1 MNFDD
6 GQNES
11 DSLAVSGSVTGW
23 YRALNQGDQDAAGKL
38 MNRYFVRL
46 IELARA
52 RFDQGRFGRVYDAED
67 AALSAF
73 KSLCMGAQRGQFA
86 VNMDRDGLW
95 RLLAM
100 ITMRKVCDAVQ
111 WQKRA
116 KRFNETTESENL
128 WSSWLE
134 SAVSREPSG
143 QEVAQFQDELEH
155 LLQMLDRFELRSV
168 ALLKL
173 EGLANQ
179 EIADRLG
186 RGLSTIE
193 RKLRTIRSI
202 WREFSH
208 RDADSKE

>member
-1 MNFDD
+1 ME
-6 GQNES
+6 QNNP
-11 DSLAVSGSVTGW
+11 DSLAPSGSVTGW
-23 YRALNQGDQDAAGKL
+23 YRALNNGDEDAAEKL

-46 IELARA
+46 IELASA

-73 KSLCMGAQRGQFA
+73 KSLCAGAQRGQFA
-86 VNMDRDGLW
+86 IDMDRAGLW

-116 KRFNETTESENL
+116 KRSNATETESPWNT
-128 WSSWLE
+128 WVE
-134 SAVSREPSG
+134 SAISREPTG
-143 QEVAQFQDELEH
+143 PEVAQFQDELEH
-155 LLQMLDRFELRSV
+155 LLQMLDRFELRTV

-202 WREFSH
+202 WRELRH
-208 RDADSKE
+208 RDDESKI